1 MSDTPMQVLTRP
13 FAIEPVT
20 NIMLPDGI
28 FDNAI
33 YGLRIAAHVTNM
45 SSSALTNVTVYL
57 ESVGDPGI
65 APVART
71 FFFAS
76 IPAGAAM
83 LVMWDADFQHA
94 APGKRLVSFVAKADG
109 YTPRRSIQQIFV
121 SQTRFD
127 SATNTYTCTVE
138 EGTLELSKPQGHL
151 PGKRWGST
159 GNGGKGGANA
169 CRCPPGLGPIVP
181 TGMTLVW
188 TPNPAYAGTHGELP
202 FSDPWWKILAI
213 IIAIIAALVAIIAAA
228 LGSGKASFSVGGS
241 FEETDPSVD
250 CCSLEGAG
258 SGQPEFTV
266 AGVASA
272 IASGAIAVACSD
284 IADPFWRGQ
293 EATPPAAG
301 ELTLAERVVAQWVL
315 PEAPNAGL
323 PYTAD
328 ISWEY
333 QRFTTGATYQHA
345 VTETQVNIHVAGP
358 VETDTPAVVQAYEPL
373 WIRASF
379 QRDNG
384 NVFRGTELYA
394 FVLFQA
400 PQGLY
405 FVASLTDDGL
415 GFDPG
420 ANDGVYAGSLDLK
433 RAYRTLLQY
442 DQKVYGTWR
451 VFVFAQDVNLTKPGT
466 PPEIAAQHIG
476 GMFVASA
483 IEITFDDTLP
493 CPLKAQANIVVV

>member
-13 FAIEPVT
+13 FALEPVT
-20 NIMLPDGI
+20 NIMMPDGI
-28 FDNAI
+28 FDNAL
-33 YGLRIAAHVTNM
+33 YHLRIAAHITNM
-45 SSSALTNVTVYL
+45 SGTALTNVTVYL

-65 APVART
+65 VPVART

-83 LVMWDADFQHA
+83 LLMWDANFQHA
-94 APGKRLVSFVAKADG
+94 APGKRLVSFVARADG
-109 YTPRRSIQQIFV
+109 HTPRRSIQQIFV

-127 SATNTYTCTVE
+127 SATSTYTCAIE
-138 EGTLELSKPQGHL
+138 EGTLTLSKPQGHL
-151 PGKRWGST
+151 PGKTWGGSDD
-159 GNGGKGGANA
+159 GKQ
-169 CRCPPGLGPIVP
+169 CRCPPGLGPVVP

-188 TPNPAYAGTHGELP
+188 TPNPAYAGVHGDLP
-202 FSDPWWKILAI
+202 FSDPWWKVLAI
-213 IIAIIAALVAIIAAA
+213 IIALIAALVAIIAAA
-228 LGSGKASFSVGGS
+228 TGSGQASFSVGGS

-258 SGQPEFTV
+258 AGQPEFTI

-284 IADPFWRGQ
+284 AADPFWRGQ

-301 ELTLAERVVAQWVL
+301 ELTLGERVVAQWVL
-315 PEAPNAGL
+315 PEAPNAGR

-328 ISWEY
+328 IKWTYE
-333 QRFTTGATYQHA
+333 RFTTGGSYQHA
-345 VTETQVNIHVAGP
+345 VSETQVNIHVAGP
-358 VETDTPAVVQAYEPL
+358 VETDTPAVVQAFEPL
-373 WIRASF
+373 WVRASF
-379 QRDNG
+379 RRDNDT
-384 NVFRGTELYA
+384 VFRGNELYA
-394 FVLFQA
+394 FALFQA

-405 FVASLTDDGL
+405 FVEPLVDNGL

-420 ANDGVYAGSLDLK
+420 ANDGVYAASLDLK
-433 RAYRTLLQY
+433 RAWRLLL
-442 DQKVYGTWR
+442 KYGQQVVGNWR

-483 IEITFDDTLP
+483 IELTFDPSLP
-493 CPLKAQANIVVV
+493 CPLKAQANILVV